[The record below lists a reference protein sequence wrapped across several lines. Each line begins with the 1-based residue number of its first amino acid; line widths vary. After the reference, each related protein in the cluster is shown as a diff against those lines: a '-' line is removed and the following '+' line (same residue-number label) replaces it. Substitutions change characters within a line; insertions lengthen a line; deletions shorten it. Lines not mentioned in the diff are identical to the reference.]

1 MSKKKNIDVIIIRPM
16 SHTWD
21 SESYMR
27 MITIPHGPLALAA
40 GLIKNNF
47 NVEIID
53 EVCLTTEV
61 SNQKLKELIVNNEII
76 CVGITTM
83 TGAQIRRG
91 REFSKIIRDIDSD
104 IPIVWGGAH
113 PSIVPEST
121 LEDEFVDFVIMAD
134 GDESFPVL
142 VNKLKLKEKDM
153 TDVPGLCY
161 MDIFGQMT
169 KTKPATAIDLNH
181 TPPLPYHLLEMEK
194 YITSVQKKGITRY
207 FEVNSSRGCPFT
219 CSFCYNSKSGSRYIK
234 KDAESVMEDIALII
248 KEHKIDGL
256 GFSDENFIMNKQR
269 IIDLAEVALEKNI
282 KLKIRSGGRVE
293 LFNRFD
299 HETLMLLK
307 KAGFYHFGFG
317 VESGSEKTLVK
328 MNKAITLKQIHATID
343 TINEY
348 GFMATYNF
356 LAGIPGEDE
365 TEFKKTLE
373 LIYYIF
379 KNSKHII
386 YPIAG
391 PAFYT
396 PFPGTINFDEAIL
409 LGHKPPTT
417 FEGWQHIDY
426 VTEDLNWI
434 PKKLRD
440 FIVKSRNIVN
450 EINQKFTG
458 ENAVITDADLQPLKE
473 LFDDGDDY
481 MRSDVIPPKFAVN
494 EQLKVHQ
501 LKSWYG
507 PD

>member
-1 MSKKKNIDVIIIRPM
+1 M
-16 SHTWD
+16 SHSWD
-21 SESYMR
+21 VESYMR

-40 GLIKNNF
+40 GLIKNKIS
-47 NVEIID
+47 VEIID
-53 EVCLTTEV
+53 EVVLTTEV
-61 SNQKLKELIVNNEII
+61 AHQKLKELIVNNEII

-91 REFSKIIRDIDSD
+91 RNFAKVIRDFNSD

-121 LEDEFVDFVIMAD
+121 IKDEFVDFVVCGD
-134 GDESFPVL
+134 GDETFPLL
-142 VNKLKLKEKDM
+142 VNKFKLNEDDM
-153 TDVPGLCY
+153 SDVPGLCY
-161 MDIFGQMT
+161 IDKKNILNPIT
-169 KTKPATAIDLNH
+169 KTIPAATIDLNN
-181 TPPLPYHLLEMEK
+181 TPPLPYHLIEMEK

-219 CSFCYNSKSGSRYIK
+219 CAFCYNSKGGSSYIK
-234 KDAESVMEDIALII
+234 KDAVSVMEEIALII
-248 KEHKIDGL
+248 KEYNIDGL

-269 IIDLAEVALEKNI
+269 IIDLANVALEKSIN
-282 KLKIRSGGRVE
+282 LKIRSGGRVE
-293 LFNRFD
+293 LFDRFD

-328 MNKAITLKQIHATID
+328 MNKAISLKQIHSTID
-343 TINEY
+343 KINEY

-365 TEFKKTLE
+365 KEFKKTLE

-379 KNSKHII
+379 KTSKHII
-386 YPIAG
+386 YPISG

-396 PFPGTINFDEAIL
+396 PFPGTINFDEAVL

-434 PKKLRD
+434 PKQLRD
-440 FIVKSRNIVN
+440 FIVKSRNIIA

-458 ENAVITDADLQPLKE
+458 ENAVITDADLLPLKE
-473 LFDDGDDY
+473 LFDDGDGVKK
-481 MRSDVIPPKFAVN
+481 SDVIPTKFAVD
-494 EQLKVHQ
+494 EQLKAHQ
-501 LKSWYG
+501 LKSYYG